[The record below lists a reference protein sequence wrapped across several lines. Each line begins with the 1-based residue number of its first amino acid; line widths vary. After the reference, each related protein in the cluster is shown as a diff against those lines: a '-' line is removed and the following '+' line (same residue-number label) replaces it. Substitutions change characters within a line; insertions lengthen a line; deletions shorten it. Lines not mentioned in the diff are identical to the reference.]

1 MEGSTPIRVL
11 LVDDSVV
18 VRRLVTDVLDSEDD
32 IVVAGVAGDGRA
44 GLERIAA
51 LAPDVVVLDVE
62 MPVLDGLST
71 LRELRVA
78 HPRLPVIMFSTLTS
92 RGAAATL
99 DALAAGANDYVTK
112 PTNARVLG
120 DALESVRASLVP
132 VIRTWGRIGAARRV
146 APAKATS
153 PAVPLARRRAPHQQ
167 VQAVLIGSS
176 TGGPNAL
183 TEVVPSLP
191 GDLPVPVLVVQ
202 HMPPVFTKLLADRLD
217 ERSALSVVETAD
229 LMPVEPGRVH
239 VAAGGMH
246 SVVRRSG
253 TEVVVRMNDAPPEN
267 SCKPAVDVLFR
278 SAAAVWGGAVL
289 VVMLTGMGQD
299 GLLGTGPLE
308 KAGAQVLVQDEATSV
323 VWGMPGAVAKA
334 GLAHEILPLGEI
346 AGAITRH
353 VCREVAAVGASGRP
367 A

>member
-1 MEGSTPIRVL
+1 VEGKPIRVL
-11 LVDDSVV
+11 VVDDSAV
-18 VRRLVTDVLDSEDD
+18 VRRLVTDVLGQEDD

-44 GLERIAA
+44 GLDKVQA
-51 LAPDVVVLDVE
+51 LSPDVVVLDVE

-71 LRELRVA
+71 LRELRTA

-112 PTNARVLG
+112 PTQARVLD
-120 DALESVRASLVP
+120 DALDSVRSTLVP
-132 VIRTWGRIGAARRV
+132 AIRTWGRIGAARQQAAARP
-146 APAKATS
+146 APKPT
-153 PAVPLARRRAPHQQ
+153 LAAPRRRERHQAIE
-167 VQAVLIGSS
+167 AVLIGSS

-183 TEVVPSLP
+183 TEVVPALP
-191 GDLPVPVLVVQ
+191 GDLPVPVFVVQ

-217 ERSALSVVETAD
+217 ERSALHVVEMAD
-229 LMPVEPGRVH
+229 LMPVERGQVY
-239 VAAGGMH
+239 VAQGGMH
-246 SVVRRSG
+246 SVVRRTG
-253 TEVVVRMNDAPPEN
+253 AEVVVRLDDGPPEN

-278 SAAAVWGGAVL
+278 SAARVWGGSVL

-299 GLLGTGPLE
+299 GLAGTGPLE
-308 KAGAQVLVQDEATSV
+308 AAGAPVIVQDEESCV

-334 GLAHEILPLGEI
+334 GLAHEILPLDEI
-346 AGAITRH
+346 AGAVTRH
-353 VCREVAAVGASGRP
+353 VESAAAVGRP